1 MFLKFNVLFFF
12 LNSSG
17 GDIPEID
24 DMSIFDKENDFPE
37 DDRFLLGYG
46 ESRVVLLK
54 CLRCNSIYFDINI
67 NTLKLI
73 K

>member
-1 MFLKFNVLFFF
+1 MFLKFKELFFL

-37 DDRFLLGYG
+37 YDRSLLGYG
-46 ESRVVLLK
+46 EHRVVLLK
-54 CLRCNSIYFDINI
+54 CFRCNSIYFDINI
-67 NTLKLI
+67 NTHKLI